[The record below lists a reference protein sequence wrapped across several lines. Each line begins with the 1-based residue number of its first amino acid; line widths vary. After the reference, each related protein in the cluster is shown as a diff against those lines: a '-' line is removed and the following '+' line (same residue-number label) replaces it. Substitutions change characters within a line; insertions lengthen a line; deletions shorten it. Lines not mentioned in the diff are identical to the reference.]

1 MGEAKRRKKLLG
13 SEYGKPSSHS
23 YMGRKPLSAFSRQ
36 RVRVSRSERFQK
48 AQVAIFAQTNQEI
61 EKTKLSRP
69 PIPELEYLKLKLNS
83 VELRDWLIAQWSSLV
98 MFETPEDGDEIASLL
113 LGKLGS
119 KFSEDLNSDFT
130 ITYKVSPLVEMSVGI
145 NVYRWT
151 VWGSVIDRSLGCC
164 FVTSD
169 GDEFQLSSSTL
180 KKKNE
185 KRAENLAG

>member
-13 SEYGKPSSHS
+13 SEYGQPSSNS

-69 PIPELEYLKLKLNS
+69 PIPELEYLKFKLNS
-83 VELRDWLIAQWSSLV
+83 VEMRDWLINQWSSLV

-151 VWGSVIDRSLGCC
+151 VWGSVIDRSKDCC

-169 GDEFQLSSSTL
+169 GDEFQLSSSSTL
-180 KKKNE
+180 
-185 KRAENLAG
+185 